1 MVYNPV
7 DRTDK
12 IIHRPSNKIKFLYIG
27 RLLSKESKNLEF
39 MFYAL
44 GKLKGNWELHLV
56 GMGKIEV
63 NFFSLA
69 QKLQIDK
76 RLFFMGGKIMLG
88 IMY

>member
-1 MVYNPV
+1 MWFYNPV

-12 IIHRPSNKIKFLYIG
+12 DNSSSIKIRLSFFILG

-56 GMGKIEV
+56 GGWE
-63 NFFSLA
+63 
-69 QKLQIDK
+69 
-76 RLFFMGGKIMLG
+76 R
-88 IMY
+88 